1 MGPLAAPP
9 SPSLSGVAW
18 GWRCL
23 KGLVAMATIGFRG
36 RHLVPA
42 SANRRWEPELQ
53 PRVTLLPPSHTVA
66 KSRDPLTGVAE
77 SAQTDG
83 QAHHGGPRDGG
94 ARAGTRSQAGEVSR
108 ADRRLDGQADR
119 WMYSLLPFVLVAEAL
134 PSAHSALCTHTHVH
148 IHTCTLTLGPAPQM
162 SQGRVMGR
170 QTKET
175 ARGRMNPP
183 HHGPE
188 NRSHGSFTSD
198 FTWRQHQRPP
208 AARALGET
216 ATGPSPSHHSQR

>member
-36 RHLVPA
+36 RHLVPP

-66 KSRDPLTGVAE
+66 KSRDPLPGVSE
-77 SAQTDG
+77 SAQTDS

-94 ARAGTRSQAGEVSR
+94 AQGGTRSQAGEVSWAGGR
-108 ADRRLDGQADR
+108 TDGRTGGNAPC
-119 WMYSLLPFVLVAEAL
+119 WPLFLSL
-134 PSAHSALCTHTHVH
+134 PSAHSALYSLTHTHTH
-148 IHTCTLTLGPAPQM
+148 SQPHPGTLSPNVPRKGHRKRDKGNST
-162 SQGRVMGR
+162 R
-170 QTKET
+170 Q
-175 ARGRMNPP
+175 MNPP

-188 NRSHGSFTSD
+188 NYSNKSFTSD
-198 FTWRQHQRPP
+198 FTWKRHQRPP
-208 AARALGET
+208 TDWALGIT
-216 ATGPSPSHHSQR
+216 A

>member
-1 MGPLAAPP
+1 MGPLAALP

-66 KSRDPLTGVAE
+66 KSRDPLPGVSE

-94 ARAGTRSQAGEVSR
+94 AQGGTRSQAGEVSWAGGR
-108 ADRRLDGQADR
+108 MDGWTGGSAAC
-119 WMYSLLPFVLVAEAL
+119 WPLFLSLS
-134 PSAHSALCTHTHVH
+134 SAHSALYTLTRTHTH
-148 IHTCTLTLGPAPQM
+148 TRTLTLGPFPQM
-162 SQGRVMGR
+162 FQGRVIGR
-170 QTKET
+170 ETKET

-188 NRSHGSFTSD
+188 NYSNKSFTSD
-198 FTWRQHQRPP
+198 FTWKRHQRPP
-208 AARALGET
+208 TDWALGIT
-216 ATGPSPSHHSQR
+216 A